1 MALFGKKEDVIPY
14 DIAKANLAAKD
25 GKLHVIMVN
34 TWNTWTEQ
42 KFNCD
47 AKVTGELDQV
57 LSGMQEDGY
66 EIVNVQHTSLSSGGG
81 FGVVNYTT
89 LITYR

>member
-25 GKLHVIMVN
+25 GKLQN
-34 TWNTWTEQ
+34 TCAEH

>member
-1 MALFGKKEDVIPY
+1 MALFGKKEEVVPY
-14 DIAKANLAAKD
+14 EVAKANLAAKD

-34 TWNTWTEQ
+34 TWNTCAEH

-57 LSGMQEDGY
+57 LSGMQDDGY
-66 EIVNVQHTSLSSGGG
+66 EIVGVQHTSLSTGVG
-81 FGVVNYTT
+81 FDVVGYTT